1 MSGGGGIL
9 SVYDKKEWQRER
21 ASERTDEHRLY
32 ANAPIECQRGGG
44 VSEFETEL
52 CQQVAEAY
60 RALQDAQASD
70 ELGAIRAYSQRMGYL
85 VGIAEEHGVD
95 LAELELSAHAK

>member
-1 MSGGGGIL
+1 M
-9 SVYDKKEWQRER
+9 
-21 ASERTDEHRLY
+21 
-32 ANAPIECQRGGG
+32 
-44 VSEFETEL
+44 SEFETEL

-60 RALQDAQASD
+60 QALQDAQAKD

-95 LAELELSAHAK
+95 LAELELNAHAQ